1 LVCAVG
7 VLAAFGFFAIAASA
21 QVSSVAELVAVFER
35 RVVRESSVG
44 IAIGRY
50 DRGAIEIA
58 VAPPLTRTTVVEV
71 GSVSKTFTALLLADM
86 VGRHEVALDDPIE
99 KFLPMGVSVRTRRG
113 KHITLLDLATQSSG
127 LPRLPTNF
135 FTAKTDPMNPY
146 KLYTRENLYDFLSH
160 YELARDIG
168 TQYEYSNLRVGLL
181 GELLANRVKM
191 SYDVL
196 LRERITK
203 PLGMTHTSVVLGS
216 DQLSAFATGHDLDGN
231 AVSAWDLPIFA
242 GAGGDSKLDS
252 ASKRTRYAC
261 DSQVAR
267 RCRQAPSR
275 FDRRFCRQ
283 AGRRFVWHSRQ
294 NARRA

>member
-1 LVCAVG
+1 
-7 VLAAFGFFAIAASA
+7 
-21 QVSSVAELVAVFER
+21 
-35 RVVRESSVG
+35 
-44 IAIGRY
+44 
-50 DRGAIEIA
+50 
-58 VAPPLTRTTVVEV
+58 
-71 GSVSKTFTALLLADM
+71 M
-86 VGRHEVALDDPIE
+86 
-99 KFLPMGVSVRTRRG
+99 
-113 KHITLLDLATQSSG
+113 
-127 LPRLPTNF
+127 
-135 FTAKTDPMNPY
+135 
-146 KLYTRENLYDFLSH
+146 YDFLSH